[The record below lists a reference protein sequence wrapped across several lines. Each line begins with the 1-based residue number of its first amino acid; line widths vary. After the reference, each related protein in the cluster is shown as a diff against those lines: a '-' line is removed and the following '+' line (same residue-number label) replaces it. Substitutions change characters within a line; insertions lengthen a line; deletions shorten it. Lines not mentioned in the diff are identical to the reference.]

1 MPSGKEIVQAAKK
14 AINERPEIFEALME
28 FERTGKVPKV
38 DYKIRANFTLDA
50 NLLRRFREHC
60 RKHGKKMS
68 TVLEKYIEKEIG
80 EAI

>member
-1 MPSGKEIVQAAKK
+1 MPSGREIVLAAKK
-14 AINERPEIFEALME
+14 AIKERPEIFEALME

-50 NLLRRFREHC
+50 RLLQKFREYC
-60 RKHGKKMS
+60 RKQGKKMS
-68 TVLEKYIEKEIG
+68 AVLEKHIAEELG

>member
-14 AINERPEIFEALME
+14 VIKERPEIFEALME

-38 DYKIRANFTLDA
+38 DYKIRANFTIDA
-50 NLLRRFREHC
+50 RLLRKFREYC
-60 RKHGKKMS
+60 RKQGKKMS
-68 TVLEKYIEKEIG
+68 AVLEKYITEEVG